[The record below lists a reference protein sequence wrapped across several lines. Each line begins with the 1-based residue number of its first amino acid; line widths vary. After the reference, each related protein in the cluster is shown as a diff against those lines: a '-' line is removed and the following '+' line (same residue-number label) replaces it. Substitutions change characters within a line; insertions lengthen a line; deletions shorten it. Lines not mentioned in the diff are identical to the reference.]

1 MIEITEQHQIKL
13 VKRGKTRIFEIKTI
27 EDMRVPNIRIGDFK
41 DRIIIQGIGLIP
53 DGEGGFTEGLTDLGE
68 VWAKVSS
75 IKAELQY
82 QFNSSGVEATHKVE
96 VRGSEGKRVITCREL
111 R

>member
-27 EDMRVPNIRIGDFK
+27 EDMRVPNIRIGDFRH
-41 DRIIIQGIGLIP
+41 RITIQGKVLTP
-53 DGEGGFTEGLTDLGE
+53 DGEGGFTEVLTDLATM
-68 VWAKVSS
+68 WAKVTS
-75 IKAELQY
+75 IKAEQRFE
-82 QFNSSGVEATHKVE
+82 FNSIGVEATHRVE
-96 VRGSEGKRVITCREL
+96 IRGPEGKRIITCREL